1 MTTQRM
7 HAVSCWLPQPITRHS
22 TTIPHPT
29 EFIWLQKRQ
38 EEALLI
44 AQIEFDLPFGEE
56 NERKKDGNN
65 THTNS
70 STRRHIRPVYSF
82 SSTSFV
88 VLNGVCYF
96 LPHRLPRKVAAP
108 HRLQSQP

>member
-1 MTTQRM
+1 MITQRM

-38 EEALLI
+38 EEASLI

-56 NERKKDGNN
+56 KERKKKDGSN

-70 STRRHIRPVYSF
+70 STR
-82 SSTSFV
+82 
-88 VLNGVCYF
+88 
-96 LPHRLPRKVAAP
+96 
-108 HRLQSQP
+108 